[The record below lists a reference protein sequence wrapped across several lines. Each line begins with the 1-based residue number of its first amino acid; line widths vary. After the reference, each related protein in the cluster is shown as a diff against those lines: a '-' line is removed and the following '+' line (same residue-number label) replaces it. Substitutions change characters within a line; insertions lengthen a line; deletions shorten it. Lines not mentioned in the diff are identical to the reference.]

1 MKNDEIDLEFNN
13 KKNEF
18 NINMKKTK
26 TKFTIRNIEL
36 MQM

>member
-18 NINMKKTK
+18 NIKMKKTK

-36 MQM
+36 M

>member
-36 MQM
+36 M

>member
-13 KKNEF
+13 KKNKF

-36 MQM
+36 M

>member
-26 TKFTIRNIEL
+26 TNFTIRNIEL
-36 MQM
+36 M